1 MSIVTF
7 AHSPSAINSDP
18 IIRLSATAAL
28 SDLAKLDLIR
38 DVEPIIGL
46 VQNRLIDDDPA
57 VCYYALE
64 ALRYFVVSDELEF
77 DLVVRVLEKRLGISL
92 SSVETVLGLHKLVLE
107 GLVGLLGHGGLQE
120 EDDDDDG
127 GGPPIVTSHS
137 IKAVT

>member
-1 MSIVTF
+1 MSSIVLGCQWLLSKSTATCLCSSSSSSSIAFLVLSIVTF

-57 VCYYALE
+57 VRYYALE

-77 DLVVRVLEKRLGISL
+77 DLVK
-92 SSVETVLGLHKLVLE
+92 T
-107 GLVGLLGHGGLQE
+107 
-120 EDDDDDG
+120 
-127 GGPPIVTSHS
+127 T
-137 IKAVT
+137 

>member
-1 MSIVTF
+1 MSSIVLGCQWLLSKSTATCLCSSSLSSSIAFLVLSIVTF

-92 SSVETVLGLHKLVLE
+92 S
-107 GLVGLLGHGGLQE
+107 
-120 EDDDDDG
+120 
-127 GGPPIVTSHS
+127 PIIV
-137 IKAVT
+137 